1 MRNGFCV
8 GQCAGQMPSKA
19 EEEIRLHAEAT
30 CRATQPLSCEGNR
43 LPQRPSCRIP
53 CNLCS
58 GSGDLKKYLDNFTY
72 GWPSEDKFLYTAN
85 GTEASCG

>member
-1 MRNGFCV
+1 MLCSS
-8 GQCAGQMPSKA
+8 A
-19 EEEIRLHAEAT
+19 LHAIELQ
-30 CRATQPLSCEGNR
+30 RGLPLLMPFVSQS
-43 LPQRPSCRIP
+43 LHYY
-53 CNLCS
+53 CS